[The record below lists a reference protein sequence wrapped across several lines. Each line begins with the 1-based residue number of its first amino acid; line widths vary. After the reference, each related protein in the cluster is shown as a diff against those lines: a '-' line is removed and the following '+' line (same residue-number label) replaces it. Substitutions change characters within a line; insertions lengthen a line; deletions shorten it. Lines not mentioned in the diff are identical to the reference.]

1 MRTRT
6 RNPFTTVSTAGLL
19 LPVDLLA
26 RIVDGDPNL
35 PGLTPKDYHLRSGER
50 LNEAASRAWNECL
63 AAWKSFRKKFASLP
77 ASDTG
82 TTLTRDEWL
91 LPLFQELGY
100 GRLQPKRAI
109 VIDGKEYPISHGW
122 EDHVPIHLLSAR
134 YSIDRRTPGAAGAA
148 TRAPY
153 SLLQELLNSSGQHR
167 WGFVT
172 NGLKLYLLHDNAALA
187 RAANVEFD
195 LEAMMDGELYADFML
210 LFLLCHQSRVE
221 IQPTPI
227 AKVTLDRKTGKAKKA
242 KATSQK
248 KLVTDDDAE
257 AGEGDDS
264 VDAEAEKTRLG
275 PENCWLERWANQAD
289 QQGTRARDKLRDGV
303 EAAIKSLGA
312 GFLTT
317 KGNQALRERMRTG
330 ELSTQDYYRQLLRV
344 VYRLLMLLVAEEKKT
359 ENGANLFH
367 PPGTPPEVTDRYARF
382 YSVSRIRTLA
392 YERRGTAHTD
402 LYESLKVLFLKLRE
416 GYAPLGI
423 PGMGSFLFSDDSTP
437 DLDDAF
443 LANQD
448 LLDAFRNL
456 CYTEDTSG
464 RGGSIRR
471 PVDFGSLGSDELGSV
486 YESLLELHP
495 KIDTDEGP
503 FTLGTASGNERKTT
517 GSYYTPTSLINCLL
531 DSALDPV
538 VHAAIDVPD
547 RAEAERKL
555 LNLKVCDPAC
565 GSGHFLIAAAERMA
579 MHLARLR
586 TGDDEPNTLDVQH
599 AKRDIIGRCIYGVDI
614 NPMAVEL
621 CKVAL
626 WMEAMEPGKPFS
638 YLEHHIQCGNSL
650 LGTTPALLAKGIPD
664 DAFTAIE
671 GDVKSRVSEL
681 KKQNKKERLDRINR
695 QTEMFEPP
703 LKLGNLSS
711 EFVRLNILEDDSI
724 SDIRSME
731 ERYTALVRGADYQNA
746 RLLADTWCAAFVWK
760 KDDSDLGK
768 LCPTE
773 RDFRK
778 VESHAAA
785 GLLPHVRTEV
795 ERLRNQYQFFHWHLA
810 FPDVFRLPSQ
820 DEQPGNEHT
829 GWNGGFNVVLG
840 NPPWERI
847 NINQKEWF
855 ASRSREISGAS
866 NAASRRA
873 AILRLSST
881 DPVLQQHWKDA
892 IREAAGNT
900 HLLRDSG
907 GFPLCGRG
915 DVNTYAVFCELNR
928 AIIDSYGTVGCIV
941 PPGIAMDATT
951 QDFFQDLVRNQSLI
965 AVFHFE
971 NEAKVFPGVHHAFR
985 FCLFVIGG
993 NRRVTM
999 TPVFVAYARSVDDLR
1014 QPDRLYAM
1022 SKAEFQRL
1030 CPNTGT
1036 FPAFR
1041 SRRDAELTK
1050 LIHAK
1055 VPVLIRHAAE
1065 DGNPWQCELRRMI
1078 HMSDDAECFSNKDAM
1093 TREGAVLSGNIF
1105 VVGNERYLP
1114 LYEAKMCHIF
1124 DHRYGTYAGQT
1135 EAQAQQGSLPNLS
1148 AGDHADPSCFPMPRY
1163 WVPEKEVGNRL
1174 RDLWKHRWLLG
1185 WRDITGSEKSRTVIA
1200 TVIPC
1205 VAVSGFHQI
1214 YLHYAPYLAGCVC
1227 ANLSSF
1233 VLDFVSRQKVGGTH
1247 LTYGILEQ
1255 LPILPPDSYSKPCL
1269 WSGKDS
1275 RVEAFPS
1282 LDGWLLPRVVELTY
1296 TAWDLQPFAQDCGY
1310 DGPPFRWDEERR
1322 FQLRA
1327 ELDAA
1332 FFHLYLP
1339 SDAQGDWLPA
1349 ANESP
1354 DDLARLKES
1363 FPQPRDA
1370 VSYIM
1375 DTFPIVRRKDIAKH
1389 GTYRTK
1395 DTILNVYDAMQTAIR
1410 TGIPYQ
1416 TILDPPPAD
1425 PRVAHPAR
1433 EAAVVPLRSVVVD
1446 PVFPKTDLEKVL
1458 CACLLDFV
1466 TSQPSLKEDEY
1477 VDLMILAMQP
1487 ANCRLLLTGDE
1498 RDRFDQFLTAVLPE
1512 LIADS
1517 DGKPPWRMLL
1527 STFRANLSIQRDR
1540 FAPGANAQIVRGKL
1554 PDVNGQFVALVLK
1567 AGERLRELQEA
1578 ATPHDGPST
1587 PPPIGV
1593 RSARKVRDDA
1603 PTDPALVNLVNSVK
1617 NHRMAAMSGATSA

>member
-50 LNEAASRAWNECL
+50 LNEAASRAWNESL
-63 AAWKSFRKKFASLP
+63 AAWKSFRKKFAALP

-153 SLLQELLNSSGQHR
+153 SLLQELLNRSGQHR

-257 AGEGDDS
+257 TADGDDS
-264 VDAEAEKTRLG
+264 VDAEEEKTRLG

-317 KGNQALRERMRTG
+317 KGNQDLRERMRTG

-367 PPGTPPEVTDRYARF
+367 PPGTPPEVSDRYARF

-402 LYESLKVLFLKLRE
+402 LYESLKVMFLKLRE

-437 DLDDAF
+437 DLDNAF
-443 LANQD
+443 LTNQD
-448 LLDAFRNL
+448 LLDAFRHL

-638 YLEHHIQCGNSL
+638 YLDHHIQCGNSL

-664 DAFTAIE
+664 DAYTAIE

-681 KKQNKKERLDRINR
+681 KKQNKKERTFREQGGRELL
-695 QTEMFEPP
+695 EPP

-711 EFVRLNILEDDSI
+711 EFVRLNILNDDSI
-724 SDIRSME
+724 SDIRSMQ

-785 GLLPHVRTEV
+785 GLLPHVRDEV
-795 ERLRNQYQFFHWHLA
+795 ERLRDEYHFFHWHLA
-810 FPDVFRLPSQ
+810 YPDVFCMPRKGETP
-820 DEQPGNEHT
+820 DNEQT
-829 GWNGGFNVVLG
+829 GWDGGFDVTLG
-840 NPPWERI
+840 NPPWERLKI
-847 NINQKEWF
+847 QEKEWF
-855 ASRSREISGAS
+855 AERAPDVA
-866 NAASRRA
+866 NARN
-873 AILRLSST
+873 SS
-881 DPVLQQHWKDA
+881 
-892 IREAAGNT
+892 IREKLIRELREKDVRMLQEYQDARRHAEGEGHMARNT
-900 HLLRDSG
+900 GR
-907 GFPLCGRG
+907 FPLCGRG
-915 DVNTYAVFCELNR
+915 DVNTYSIFAELNR
-928 AIIDSYGTVGCIV
+928 SNTGLHGRVGCIV
-941 PPGIAMDATT
+941 PSGIATDSTT
-951 QDFFQDLVRNQSLI
+951 QYFIRDLIDSRLLVSL
-965 AVFHFE
+965 FDFE
-971 NEAKVFPGVHHAFR
+971 NRQKLFPSVDSR
-985 FCLFVIGG
+985 LKFCLLTMAGSSRPAGSLFEFAFYAYSASDLTDGE
-993 NRRVTM
+993 RRFT
-999 TPVFVAYARSVDDLR
+999 L
-1014 QPDRLYAM
+1014 
-1022 SKAEFQRL
+1022 SKSDFAQIN
-1030 CPNTGT
+1030 PNTRT
-1036 FPAFR
+1036 CPIFR
-1041 SRRDAELTK
+1041 SRHDAEVAKAIHRRVPLMVVEGDAERNPWGFQFLEAMHASHDSAHLIESGNADADLLRFYEAK
-1050 LIHAK
+1050 LIH
-1055 VPVLIRHAAE
+1055 H
-1065 DGNPWQCELRRMI
+1065 
-1078 HMSDDAECFSNKDAM
+1078 
-1093 TREGAVLSGNIF
+1093 
-1105 VVGNERYLP
+1105 Y
-1114 LYEAKMCHIF
+1114 
-1124 DHRYGTYAGQT
+1124 DHRWATYSDSEIT
-1135 EAQAQQGSLPNLS
+1135 VLDRN
-1148 AGDHADPSCFPMPRY
+1148 DPSALARTRWMVQENKALQKILGRG
-1163 WVPEKEVGNRL
+1163 WTHDWRL
-1174 RDLWKHRWLLG
+1174 A
-1185 WRDITGSEKSRTVIA
+1185 WRDITNSTNERTLIGA
-1200 TVIPC
+1200 ILPR
-1205 VAVSGFHQI
+1205 VALSNK
-1214 YLHYAPYLAGCVC
+1214 LPMSTLDRPDLAHCLIGCWS
-1227 ANLSSF
+1227 AF
-1233 VLDFVSRQKVGGTH
+1233 VLDFVARQKVAGTAMTVH
-1247 LTYGILEQ
+1247 YLKQFPVLHPGDYEKQHSTFFPNLSEWTKQ
-1255 LPILPPDSYSKPCL
+1255 
-1269 WSGKDS
+1269 
-1275 RVEAFPS
+1275 RV
-1282 LDGWLLPRVVELTY
+1282 LELTY
-1296 TAWDLQPFAQDCGY
+1296 TAWDLEPFAQDCGY

-1339 SDAQGDWLPA
+1339 SDPQGDWLPA
-1349 ANESP
+1349 ANESS

-1363 FPQPRDA
+1363 FLQPRYA

-1389 GTYRTK
+1389 GSYHTK
-1395 DTILNVYDAMQTAIR
+1395 DTILKIYDAMQTAIR

-1416 TILDPPPAD
+1416 TLLDPPPAD
-1425 PRVAHPAR
+1425 PRVAHPDRRNAISTPSR
-1433 EAAVVPLRSVVVD
+1433 KRLAQGERILLLKLLLEQSTNALDRDRLERGIVLALTKTAHERIANNQPVTSGSASMVATRHFWPGLDGQLSALVKNGVIETGLSDGRTVFSLKDSSHLDSPLAAHYRSLVVD
-1446 PVFPKTDLEKVL
+1446 ALRWSGRLEDQRDL
-1458 CACLLDFV
+1458 
-1466 TSQPSLKEDEY
+1466 
-1477 VDLMILAMQP
+1477 
-1487 ANCRLLLTGDE
+1487 NR
-1498 RDRFDQFLTAVLPE
+1498 FLTENEREE
-1512 LIADS
+1512 LDS
-1517 DGKPPWRMLL
+1517 
-1527 STFRANLSIQRDR
+1527 I
-1540 FAPGANAQIVRGKL
+1540 
-1554 PDVNGQFVALVLK
+1554 LK
-1567 AGERLRELQEA
+1567 
-1578 ATPHDGPST
+1578 
-1587 PPPIGV
+1587 
-1593 RSARKVRDDA
+1593 
-1603 PTDPALVNLVNSVK
+1603 
-1617 NHRMAAMSGATSA
+1617 

>member
-19 LPVDLLA
+19 LPVDLLT
-26 RIVDGDPNL
+26 RMVDGDPNL

-50 LNEAASRAWNECL
+50 LNEAASRAWNESL
-63 AAWKSFRKKFASLP
+63 AAWKSFRKKFAALP

-153 SLLQELLNSSGQHR
+153 SLLQELLNRSGQHR

-248 KLVTDDDAE
+248 KLVTDDDVEIAD
-257 AGEGDDS
+257 GDDS
-264 VDAEAEKTRLG
+264 VDAEEDKTRLG
-275 PENCWLERWANQAD
+275 PENCWLERWSNQAD

-303 EAAIKSLGA
+303 EAAIRSLGA

-317 KGNQALRERMRTG
+317 KGNQDLRERMRTG

-367 PPGTPPEVTDRYARF
+367 PPGTPPEVSDRYARF

-638 YLEHHIQCGNSL
+638 YLDHHIQCGNSL

-681 KKQNKKERLDRINR
+681 KKQNKKERLDQINR
-695 QTEMFEPP
+695 QTELFEPP

-724 SDIRSME
+724 SEIRSME
-731 ERYTALVRGADYQNA
+731 ERYTALVLGADYQNA

-785 GLLPHVRTEV
+785 GLLPHVRSEV
-795 ERLRNQYQFFHWHLA
+795 ERLRDQYQFFHWHLA
-810 FPDVFRLPSQ
+810 YPDVFHLPGK
-820 DEQPGNEHT
+820 DERPENEQV

-847 NINQKEWF
+847 QVEAIKFFAVTRPDFLDLKRSDRQEAIERLQKDDPSLFERWEAQRRHELSTTAFLKSADRYPYSTQKNIN
-855 ASRSREISGAS
+855 S
-866 NAASRRA
+866 
-873 AILRLSST
+873 
-881 DPVLQQHWKDA
+881 
-892 IREAAGNT
+892 
-900 HLLRDSG
+900 
-907 GFPLCGRG
+907 
-915 DVNTYAVFCELNR
+915 YAVFLELGIAVLNKLGSCGMITQSGIATDEIMKEFFQHLISSQRLQYLFDFENR
-928 AIIDSYGTVGCIV
+928 AGLFPAIDSRMKFCLLTATGTGRTNCAAEFVFY
-941 PPGIAMDATT
+941 ATDPSDLGEATRHFSLSADEIRLLNPNT
-951 QDFFQDLVRNQSLI
+951 QNC
-965 AVFHFE
+965 
-971 NEAKVFPGVHHAFR
+971 PTFR
-985 FCLFVIGG
+985 F
-993 NRRVTM
+993 
-999 TPVFVAYARSVDDLR
+999 
-1014 QPDRLYAM
+1014 
-1022 SKAEFQRL
+1022 
-1030 CPNTGT
+1030 
-1036 FPAFR
+1036 
-1041 SRRDAELTK
+1041 RRDAEL
-1050 LIHAK
+1050 AK
-1055 VPVLIRHAAE
+1055 RVYACVPVLWKEEAKEANAWPIAMRRVFDMTYDSHLFRTE
-1065 DGNPWQCELRRMI
+1065 PQLLESRCEVRPCYEFMNN
-1078 HMSDDAECFSNKDAM
+1078 SD
-1093 TREGAVLSGNIF
+1093 RWV
-1105 VVGNERYLP
+1105 R
-1114 LYEAKMCHIF
+1114 LYEAKFIHQF
-1124 DHRYGTYAGQT
+1124 DHRFATFA
-1135 EAQAQQGSLPNLS
+1135 S
-1148 AGDHADPSCFPMPRY
+1148 ADGAEISSADHDRPEIAVKPRY
-1163 WVPEKEVGNRL
+1163 WVQETELIRKLADTKWNREWLVGI
-1174 RDLWKHRWLLG
+1174 
-1185 WRDITGSEKSRTVIA
+1185 RDITNSTNERTAIA
-1200 TVIPC
+1200 SVVPRAGLGNTAYSVTLNPDVIPSE
-1205 VAVSGFHQI
+1205 VAACLTTS
-1214 YLHYAPYLAGCVC
+1214 L
-1227 ANLSSF
+1227 NSF
-1233 VLDFVSRQKVGGTH
+1233 CFDWFTRQKVSGTH
-1247 LTYGILEQ
+1247 LNIFILKQ
-1255 LPILPPDSYSKPCL
+1255 LPALPPITYSQPCL
-1269 WSGKDS
+1269 WSGVNS
-1275 RVEAFPS
+1275 RIATETPLAE
-1282 LDGWLLPRVVELTY
+1282 WLLPRILELTY
-1296 TAWDLQPFAQDCGY
+1296 TAWDLEPFARDCGN

-1322 FQLRA
+1322 FLLRA

-1354 DDLARLKES
+1354 EDLARLKES

-1389 GTYRTK
+1389 GTYHTK
-1395 DTILNVYDAMQTAIR
+1395 DTILKIYEAMQTAIR

-1416 TILDPPPAD
+1416 TLLDPPPAD
-1425 PRVAHPAR
+1425 PRVAHPDRRNAISTPSR
-1433 EAAVVPLRSVVVD
+1433 KRLEQGERILLLKLLLEQSTNALDRDRLERGIVLALTKTAHERIANNQPVTSGSASMVATRHFWPGLDGQLSALVKNGVIETGLSDGRTVFSLKDTSHLDSPLAAHYRPLVVD
-1446 PVFPKTDLEKVL
+1446 ALRWSGRLQDQRDL
-1458 CACLLDFV
+1458 
-1466 TSQPSLKEDEY
+1466 
-1477 VDLMILAMQP
+1477 
-1487 ANCRLLLTGDE
+1487 NR
-1498 RDRFDQFLTAVLPE
+1498 FLTEIEREE
-1512 LIADS
+1512 LDAI
-1517 DGKPPWRMLL
+1517 
-1527 STFRANLSIQRDR
+1527 
-1540 FAPGANAQIVRGKL
+1540 
-1554 PDVNGQFVALVLK
+1554 LK
-1567 AGERLRELQEA
+1567 
-1578 ATPHDGPST
+1578 
-1587 PPPIGV
+1587 
-1593 RSARKVRDDA
+1593 
-1603 PTDPALVNLVNSVK
+1603 
-1617 NHRMAAMSGATSA
+1617 